1 MTVFTHFLAVC
12 VKRASAISDLF
23 GSQIIRRRF
32 PVVYNKPNQS
42 WLRLF
47 SRTSLSG
54 SSELNVP
61 YEDFPRKRIFMGDVE
76 VFWMLR
82 KRYYILFVARDED
95 GRVRKISL
103 PVQYV
108 YGFVAAALVGAFT
121 IVGLAGSYTR
131 MLLKTESFNQIR
143 QERETLRKN
152 YKQMAEVAHER
163 DVQVASLGA
172 LASEVTAIYGLKPNK
187 SGLGGKQTT
196 AAVAASAT
204 PNTLA
209 LSDDV
214 NQQQVKLS
222 LDQFYS
228 LRAQALSG
236 RVSRALE
243 GGFDSGSTSSL
254 TDWTQVADAP
264 SLWPVEGR
272 VTSTFGERE
281 DPFNG
286 EGAFHAGLDISAPT
300 GTVVR
305 ATGDGMVDSAA
316 AVNGYGREV
325 IVDHGHGVHTVY
337 GHLSGMIVIAGQHVS
352 RGQIIGYVGQTGR
365 STGPHLHYE
374 VRINNVPVNPHK
386 YLRSTFA
393 EMEANNLPVS
403 TPASVSIK
411 QGK

>member
-1 MTVFTHFLAVC
+1 
-12 VKRASAISDLF
+12 
-23 GSQIIRRRF
+23 
-32 PVVYNKPNQS
+32 
-42 WLRLF
+42 
-47 SRTSLSG
+47 
-54 SSELNVP
+54 
-61 YEDFPRKRIFMGDVE
+61 
-76 VFWMLR
+76 MLR

-152 YKQMAEVAHER
+152 YQQMAAVAHER

-172 LASEVTAIYGLKPNK
+172 LASEVTAIYGLKQNK
-187 SGLGGKQTT
+187 IFAGKQSAAAA
-196 AAVAASAT
+196 AAVPT
-204 PNTLA
+204 PTTLA
-209 LSDDV
+209 VTDDV

-228 LRAQALSG
+228 LRNQALSG

-243 GGFDSGSTSSL
+243 GGLTPGMGSNLS
-254 TDWTQVADAP
+254 DWTQIADAP
-264 SLWPVEGR
+264 SLWPVEGP
-272 VTSTFGERE
+272 VTSSFGERE

-286 EGAFHAGLDISAPT
+286 EGAFHAGLDISAPS
-300 GTVVR
+300 GTAVR
-305 ATGDGMVDSAA
+305 ATGDGVVDSAA
-316 AVNGYGREV
+316 LVSGYGREV
-325 IVDHGHGVHTVY
+325 ILDHGHGVRTVY
-337 GHLSGMIVIAGQHVS
+337 GHLSGMIVISGQRVI

-393 EMEANNLPVS
+393 EMTANNLPAS
-403 TPASVSIK
+403 TPATGS
-411 QGK
+411 GK